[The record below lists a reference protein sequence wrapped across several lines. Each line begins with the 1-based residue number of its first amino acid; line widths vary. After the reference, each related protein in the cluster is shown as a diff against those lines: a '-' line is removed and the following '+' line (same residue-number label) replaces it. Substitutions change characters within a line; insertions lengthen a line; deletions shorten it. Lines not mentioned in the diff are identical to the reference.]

1 MPAPDPAERPDGGE
15 VGGVAVAS
23 VGSDDKVGDVEGY
36 MLARIAELL
45 TVHALGGAAEVLDGP
60 SCNSPV

>member
-1 MPAPDPAERPDGGE
+1 M
-15 VGGVAVAS
+15 AVAS
-23 VGSDDKVGDVEGY
+23 VGDDDKVGDVEGN